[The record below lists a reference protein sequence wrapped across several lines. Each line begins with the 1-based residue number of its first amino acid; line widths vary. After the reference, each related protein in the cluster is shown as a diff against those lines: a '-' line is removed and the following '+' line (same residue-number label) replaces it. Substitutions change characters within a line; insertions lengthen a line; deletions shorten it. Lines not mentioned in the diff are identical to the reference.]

1 MKKIDLTKGKVIKV
15 LSLLAFPIMLTSLL
29 QFTYN
34 IVDMFWVGG
43 IGSDAVASIGSASF
57 FISLGYAINALVV
70 NGSGIKISHEIGK
83 KENKSVREYINASI
97 FINLIIFLIYGIIL
111 IIFGKFFIGFLG
123 IKEGNVYREAYK
135 YLLIN
140 VPILGFSFFN
150 YLFAR
155 IVASFGNTK
164 ISLIIN
170 SLGILI
176 NLILD
181 PIMIYVFKYGVLGAG
196 IATLIANII
205 MFVVYLVC
213 SNKLFLYDFK
223 LKLDIKKIISIIKLG
238 TPIACQRIL
247 FTFIN
252 IILAKIIARFGT
264 DAIAAQK
271 IGVQVESITY
281 MVIGG
286 FNGAIASFIGQNYGA
301 GNGKRI
307 KEGYKKSI
315 IIGIIYSLFT
325 GFIFIFF
332 DKEIMKIFIKYSNTI
347 LIGSLY
353 LRVIGFSQVFGAME
367 SICNGVFQ
375 GLGLPKIPAIISI
388 IFTALRIPMA
398 ILFSNIIGVV
408 GVFFSITVS
417 SVLKGAISFIICVNK
432 VRKEYNYVSKSKG
445 IV

>member
-1 MKKIDLTKGKVIKV
+1 MKKIDLTEGKVIKV
-15 LSLLAFPIMLTSLL
+15 LSSLAFPIMLTSLL
-29 QFTYN
+29 QFAYN

-43 IGSDAVASIGSASF
+43 LGSNAVASIGSASF

-83 KENKSVREYINASI
+83 KQSKDVREYINAAL
-97 FINLIIFLIYGIIL
+97 FINLIIFLCYGIIL
-111 IIFGKFFIGFLG
+111 IVFGKTFIEFLG
-123 IKEGNVYREAYK
+123 IKEGSVYKDAYK

-140 VPILGFSFFN
+140 VPVLGFSFFN

-164 ISLIIN
+164 ISLVIN
-170 SLGILI
+170 SLGIVI
-176 NLILD
+176 NLVLD
-181 PIMIYVFKYGVLGAG
+181 PIMIYVLKYGVLGAG

-205 MFVVYLVC
+205 MFIVYLAY
-213 SNKLFLYDFK
+213 SNKLFIYDFK
-223 LKLDIKKIISIIKLG
+223 LKLDRNKLINIVKLG
-238 TPIACQRIL
+238 SPIAFQRIL

-252 IILAKIIARFGT
+252 IILAKIIAEFGT
-264 DAIAAQK
+264 EAIAAQK

-307 KEGYKKSI
+307 KEGYKKSL
-315 IIGIIYSLFT
+315 IIGIIYSLIT

-332 DKEIMKIFIKYSNTI
+332 DKEIMKIFISDNNTI
-347 LIGSLY
+347 IIGSLY

-367 SICNGVFQ
+367 SICNGIFQ
-375 GLGLPKIPAIISI
+375 GLGLPKIPAAISI
-388 IFTALRIPMA
+388 IFTILRIPMA
-398 ILFSNIIGVV
+398 IFFSNIIGVT
-408 GVFFSITVS
+408 GVFLSITIS
-417 SVLKGAISFIICVNK
+417 SILKGTISFVICAKK
-432 VRKEYNYVSKSKG
+432 VRKEYKYVNKNKG